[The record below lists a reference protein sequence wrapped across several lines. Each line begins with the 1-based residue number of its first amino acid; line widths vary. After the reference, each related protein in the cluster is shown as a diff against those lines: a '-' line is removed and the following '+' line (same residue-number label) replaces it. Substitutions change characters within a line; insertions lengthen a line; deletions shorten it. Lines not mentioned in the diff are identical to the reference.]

1 MESSK
6 NYAPYDSFEEIQNI
20 YNYEL
25 LPKLRKNE
33 LHLHDL
39 TNFIAR
45 TYLTGY
51 KKGLDENLEETNG

>member
-1 MESSK
+1 MKSSK
-6 NYAPYDSFEEIQNI
+6 NYTPYNDFEEIQSI

-33 LHLHDL
+33 LRLHEL
-39 TNFIAR
+39 TDFIAR

-51 KKGLDENLEETNG
+51 KKGLDEQLEQM

>member
-6 NYAPYDSFEEIQNI
+6 NYIPYNDFEEIQNI

-25 LPKLRKNE
+25 LPKLRENTLRLHE
-33 LHLHDL
+33 L
-39 TNFIAR
+39 TAFIAR

-51 KKGLDENLEETNG
+51 KKGLDEQLEQM